1 LITTQRDS
9 LLFERLR
16 LETHDLH
23 QLMERELPI
32 FTANFDLAAYRV
44 LLERYAGF
52 YAPVEARLTALRAM
66 GLDVFDETRRK
77 LPLIELDLNCLH
89 SSGPVPQCGTI
100 PKLETVSQGIGCMY
114 VLEGSTLGGQIIS
127 RHLKQSLNITPENGG
142 AFFVSYGAALGKRWK
157 EFREIV
163 LADERSHSETDE
175 IIAAARDT
183 FQSFHNWLT

>member
-1 LITTQRDS
+1 MV
-9 LLFERLR
+9 FERLR

-23 QLMERELPI
+23 QLMERKLPI
-32 FTANFDLAAYRV
+32 FSTSFDIAAYRI

-52 YAPVEARLTALRAM
+52 YAPVEEKLTALRAV

-77 LPLIELDLNCLH
+77 LPLIQLDLDRLH
-89 SSGPVPQCGTI
+89 GSSEGPPCGAI
-100 PKLETVSQGIGCMY
+100 PKLETVSEGIGCMY

-142 AFFVSYGAALGKRWK
+142 AFFISYGAELGKRWK
-157 EFREIV
+157 QFREMV
-163 LADERSHSETDE
+163 LADERSHNEADE

-183 FQSFHNWLT
+183 FQSFHDWLI